1 MARIKFLQEDFA
13 GFRPDIS
20 VKSTG
25 LPRDVGGLSATE
37 AVQALRGTVALAQE
51 TVGAGLGVADY
62 LTKAGVIGAPKSKEA
77 LMEEAAKKKAEEVSK
92 QRELE
97 KQKLEQGQQT
107 IQQREQMLM
116 TAPKA
121 GERQPFGSQVEIGTR
136 QSDAIN
142 TITSLQDSYSKL
154 LDPNIDP
161 ATFAQNFDAFNA
173 NVDKA
178 RKEGYASPEQL
189 AQMDAIVSKAQ
200 AEALKVKQAE
210 KEKINAERANRG
222 VPPVVDDR
230 GWSAEEI
237 KRFTIPYNKA
247 LATGLSGGQEQ
258 VAKVKITPQI
268 QAIADR
274 LTPDRASTI
283 FAELNTKD
291 PTEITTEQ
299 RQLLEALKTKYPQFL
314 QPAGRTTVQVPGP
327 AEPSAPQPTAEPPR
341 TPYDE
346 AIKDKDTSPAD
357 KQRLLELRDAWWAK
371 NTSYVPPTTAK
382 PQPPAV
388 PAETAP
394 TQRQA
399 FDKSTQDFIAGVGAR
414 KQAIEK
420 DTNLTREELQREK
433 FLVDDALTAIQ
444 KYEADSQANENSP
457 SARAFYSAME
467 GLKKYFPDKGGFSKE
482 ALQKRQTELAGL
494 IGFLAD
500 PETLNQMYQQE
511 DVRVELVKNS
521 IGRLLDATTELQALN
536 SLRASKGTLTAD
548 EARRYVQLQDYVNK
562 TKADLQTF
570 ENITQSV
577 KGDPQA
583 FDQFR
588 QLAQQLQGE
597 GGAKNLP
604 PPETAEQKEQRFQNA
619 LKMFDADTAKAIDVA
634 SKQASKETGDKLY
647 DANQVLFMAAQ
658 SALRDDRELG
668 EKVLSILKSG
678 NVVGIPPQQLSDI
691 GSGAHKSRFYD
702 QVMQTLFTRV
712 KGKSEDELRMLLMK
726 TLNDREEK
734 AGKQEERLQRMLDRA
749 ERMTQRR
756 ELHPSKLSQ
765 SQSRA
770 TILADEASP
779 EMLQAKRDQM
789 LAKATDLAEKANTAS
804 EYYPLRLE
812 LMEAQ
817 KSYYANRNA
826 TEIAK
831 ARYGAIQDA
840 VRGTQGSFNSQSS
853 AERNEATN
861 ADKARVS
868 QGLDKFSQFFK
879 TDGKDQ
885 MVNPGDN
892 VIDPLTGQKYAG
904 TVPITRM
911 ELEIPTKART
921 YDPKTQAEQAKNA
934 GDEFNAYV
942 KSQGSGNKD
951 AGRALLNDRRKKA
964 LEFKDAVGANRQDTN
979 DQFSWKQDTL
989 RQLTS
994 DVSIF
999 GSKIPLARSMKG
1011 DNGIEWMD
1019 AVEKARQ
1026 EISQLRANLMGTYG
1040 QKLTK
1045 ELADELKKERERIRK
1060 ELNDKAKALG
1070 IKKGAGI
1077 PATATQ
1083 REWNP

>member
-51 TVGAGLGVADY
+51 TVGAGLNVADY
-62 LTKAGVIGAPKSKEA
+62 LTKAGVIGAPKSKEE

-154 LDPNIDP
+154 LDPKIDP

-178 RKEGYASPEQL
+178 RREGYASPEQL

-200 AEALKVKQAE
+200 AEAVKVKQAE
-210 KEKINAERANRG
+210 KEKINAERTSRG
-222 VPPVVDDR
+222 LPPIVDEK

-237 KRFTIPYNKA
+237 QRFTIPYNKA

-268 QAIADR
+268 QAIANR

-299 RQLLEALKTKYPQFL
+299 KQLLEALKTKYPQFL
-314 QPAGRTTVQVPGP
+314 KPAGQTTVQVPAP
-327 AEPSAPQPTAEPPR
+327 AEPSPPQPTA
-341 TPYDE
+341 
-346 AIKDKDTSPAD
+346 
-357 KQRLLELRDAWWAK
+357 Q
-371 NTSYVPPTTAK
+371 PTAQ

-394 TQRQA
+394 TRRQA

-414 KQAIEK
+414 KQAIEA
-420 DTNLTREELQREK
+420 DTNLTREELQKEK

-494 IGFLAD
+494 IGFVAD

-619 LKMFDADTAKAIDVA
+619 LKMFDADTAKAIDMA
-634 SKQASKETGDKLY
+634 SKQASKETEDKLY

-702 QVMQTLFTRV
+702 QVMQTLFTRA
-712 KGKSEDELRMLLMK
+712 KGKSEDELRMMLMK
-726 TLNDREEK
+726 TLNDREK
-734 AGKQEERLQRMLDRA
+734 TAGAQEERLQRMLDRA

-779 EMLQAKRDQM
+779 EMLQAKREQM
-789 LAKATDLAEKANTAS
+789 LSKAIDLQEKASVAS

-831 ARYGAIQDA
+831 ARYGAIADA

-885 MVNPGDN
+885 MVQPGDN

-904 TVPITRM
+904 TIPITRM

-921 YDPKTQAEQAKNA
+921 YDPKKQADQAKNA

-979 DQFSWKQDTL
+979 EQFTWKQDTL
-989 RQLTS
+989 RQLTG
-994 DVSIF
+994 DISIF
-999 GSKIPLARSMKG
+999 GSKVPLARSMKG

-1019 AVEKARQ
+1019 TVEKARQ

-1045 ELADELKKERERIRK
+1045 QVADDLKKERERIRK
-1060 ELNDKAKALG
+1060 ELNDKAKQLG
-1070 IKKGAGI
+1070 LKKGAGI
-1077 PATATQ
+1077 PASATQ
-1083 REWNP
+1083 RDWNP